1 MQGSLGEFRLAEILQ
16 LVAVQQKT
24 GLLRLSRGDMIVTF
38 YFDHGLLVSCR
49 DRRHLAAD
57 PLLEFF
63 SRYGYLQ
70 PEMLDYLRNKVVESK
85 EDLADLLIRERFLSE
100 EELLIAMEDMTQ
112 ELAHKTFTWRE
123 GTYLFIGGDEAL
135 AGLRHRVTMKIDSLL
150 MEGARRADEWPR
162 LAERLPGPEVVLD
175 AVHGPL
181 LQLGHRAV
189 SVLSHLSE
197 VMSLGDLVARARVP
211 EFDVYEIVVQAMDAD
226 IVHVLERPRPVRAVV
241 EREERPR
248 PSKAT
253 PRSERSWTL
262 WRPNA
267 WSLALVVSICATLG
281 AWFVHPRLSD
291 ARAKPEARALA
302 AEQARAQLRSALEVH
317 RCLHGR
323 YPVAVA
329 DLAYDG
335 LASSALLLRAAPL
348 RYTVS
353 SDGRKCSLSG
363 PPDEPASP

>member
-24 GLLRLSRGDMIVTF
+24 GLLRLSRGNMIVTF

-49 DRRHLAAD
+49 DRRHLASD

-70 PEMLDYLRNKVVESK
+70 PEMLDYLRNKIAESK
-85 EDLADLLIRERFLSE
+85 EDLADLLIRERFVTE

-123 GTYLFIGGDEAL
+123 GTYQFIGGEEAL
-135 AGLRHRVTMKIDSLL
+135 AGLRHRVPMKIDSLL

-162 LAERLPGPEVVLD
+162 LTERLPGLDVVLD
-175 AVHGPL
+175 AVHAPPMH
-181 LQLGHRAV
+181 LGRRAV

-197 VMSLGDLVARARVP
+197 VMSLGDLVARAKVP

-226 IVHVLERPRPVRAVV
+226 IVHVLERPQPVRVV

-253 PRSERSWTL
+253 RRSERSWTL
-262 WRPNA
+262 SRPNA
-267 WSLALVVSICATLG
+267 WSLALVVSICAAWG

-291 ARAKPEARALA
+291 TRAKPEARALA
-302 AEQARAQLRSALEVH
+302 AEQARVQLRSALEVH

-329 DLAYDG
+329 DLAYDN
-335 LASSALLLRAAPL
+335 LASPALLLRAAPV

-353 SDGRKCSLSG
+353 SDGSKCTLTG
-363 PPDEPASP
+363 PPDENASP